1 MTSVTDMLF
10 SAEGRIRRR
19 DYWLWSILVNLAALA
34 AQYYVFGQWGS
45 RTSFLDALFFSD
57 PWQPD
62 EVTLLYFLVFGLTLW
77 PIVCLNAKRWHDRGK
92 PGWLAGLVMALGLG
106 CYALRWLRP
115 GYDVDDEV
123 YRDLVFGLPAIY
135 GVMLLWTF
143 VECGLLDGQPES
155 NRYGPPPKAYATAS
169 EWI

>member
-1 MTSVTDMLF
+1 MNVTDMLF

-34 AQYYVFGQWGS
+34 GQYYVFGQWGS
-45 RTSFLDALFFSD
+45 ETSYLDALFFND

-62 EVTLLYFLVFGLTLW
+62 QLTLVYFLVFGLTLW

-92 PGWLAGLVMALGLG
+92 PGWLAGLVMVLGLA
-106 CYALRWLRP
+106 CYGLRWLRP
-115 GYDVDDEV
+115 GFDVDYVTYHYLV
-123 YRDLVFGLPAIY
+123 YALPAVYAGMI
-135 GVMLLWTF
+135 LWTF
-143 VECGLLDGQPES
+143 VECGLLEGSPDH
-155 NRYGPPPKAYATAS
+155 NRYGPPAKATLAS